1 MFKVRLAT
9 VSNCSKISS
18 HFVET
23 MIRPI
28 SPQSQVVPPW
38 RFCSGS
44 KNVVRKLKSYLEAL
58 DSPGAGCGWVCFGGG
73 RMVNQ
78 HGWKTKKT
86 KPGTESTFCLVP
98 PCCPIFLFIHRVA
111 TWRTFWKWWTI
122 IMACPPSK
130 ICRDGN
136 GRRFIHHSNAT
147 FSTLWLLISGG
158 TTVGISWY
166 F

>member
-1 MFKVRLAT
+1 MFKIRLGT

-28 SPQSQVVPPW
+28 SPQSQAVPPW

-44 KNVVRKLKSYLEAL
+44 KNVVRKLQSYLEAL
-58 DSPGAGCGWVCFGGG
+58 DSPGAGCGWLIWG
-73 RMVNQ
+73 RKGDEPTWMKN
-78 HGWKTKKT
+78 KITT
-86 KPGTESTFCLVP
+86 PSTESTFCLVP
-98 PCCPIFLFIHRVA
+98 PWCPISLLIHRVA
-111 TWRTFWKWWTI
+111 TWGTFWTSWTI

-136 GRRFIHHSNAT
+136 GKRFPYTPFQFHFFNLVTVDKWRHHS
-147 FSTLWLLISGG
+147 
-158 TTVGISWY
+158 GISPY